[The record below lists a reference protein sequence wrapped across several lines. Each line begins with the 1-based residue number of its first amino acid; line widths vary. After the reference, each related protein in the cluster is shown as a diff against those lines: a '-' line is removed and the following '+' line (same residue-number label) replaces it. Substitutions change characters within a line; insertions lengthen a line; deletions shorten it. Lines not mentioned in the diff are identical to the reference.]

1 MKNRSKL
8 NIKILFFKELTFI
21 IADWMAAKQKICIV
35 LK

>member
-8 NIKILFFKELTFI
+8 NIMILFFKELTLT
-21 IADWMAAKQKICIV
+21 IADWRAAKQKICIV